1 MNKRAPFLLFVITL
15 AIIGVVG
22 LVFWKSIRTSFV
34 APLSSLILM
43 AGDFLNA
50 FDQVY
55 LWGFLLFVLL
65 MVTITWLGKAKTSEP
80 EPRMVRLKAT
90 SAGRL
95 RFWETQVYLLTRG
108 RIPSRFSIHEVR
120 RLLVAVMGY
129 KLHLDMAE
137 TDLRLKS
144 GEMAY
149 PPEFEQFA
157 LLEDYSEE
165 PEDTLTVFM
174 KTLVSLLHG
183 KRQQEIQSREKLLSE
198 LILYMEKQ
206 LEIEHDH

>member
-129 KLHLDMAE
+129 KLHLDIAE
-137 TDLRLKS
+137 ADRRLKS
-144 GEMAY
+144 GELVY
-149 PPEFEQFA
+149 PPEYEHFA
-157 LLEDYSEE
+157 LLEDDTEE
-165 PEDTLTVFM
+165 PEDALTLFM
-174 KTLVSLLHG
+174 KTLASMLQG
-183 KRQQEIQSREKLLSE
+183 KRQQVIQSREKVLSE
-198 LILYMEKQ
+198 LIHYMEKQ